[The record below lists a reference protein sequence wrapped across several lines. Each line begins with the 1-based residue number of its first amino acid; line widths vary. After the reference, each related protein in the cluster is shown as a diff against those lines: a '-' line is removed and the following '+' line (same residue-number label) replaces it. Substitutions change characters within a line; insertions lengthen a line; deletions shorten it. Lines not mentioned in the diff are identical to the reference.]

1 MMADDH
7 RGQKARAH
15 LFAQATVFVF
25 SGSTRVTRPHL
36 PTRNRS
42 CVLVAGDPSCCQ
54 ASLTTSQNFYEGV
67 ETEGAANKHIMQSL

>member
-1 MMADDH
+1 MADDH
-7 RGQKARAH
+7 CGQKARPAH

-25 SGSTRVTRPHL
+25 PALLALHVSHL